1 MVIERGWL
9 RNSRIKWS
17 FWALPEG
24 NRVTDEYW
32 MCAFG
37 STSGMDGKWLL
48 STGFCRYNLLVI
60 LVETCFHGS
69 NICSFSPNG
78 RVWSIFNGVHQRLA
92 YRAFLWGT
100 RISMGQRLSLI
111 IFSIQPSNVWGSLP
125 HFDLQLL
132 TWAVASWDYHKPI
145 CFNWEEPSVLC
156 IHSG

>member
-1 MVIERGWL
+1 MELLSFAGGEPCNRWIMDV
-9 RNSRIKWS
+9 RIW
-17 FWALPEG
+17 FNVG
-24 NRVTDEYW
+24 
-32 MCAFG
+32 
-37 STSGMDGKWLL
+37 DGKWLL

-69 NICSFSPNG
+69 NICSFSPDG

-125 HFDLQLL
+125 HFDLNYLHEQWL
-132 TWAVASWDYHKPI
+132 VGIIISQSASTGKNPVCCVSI
-145 CFNWEEPSVLC
+145 VGRNLR
-156 IHSG
+156 G